1 MDSSFFDE
9 NELGKDIKPEYSSPR
24 CSKIGY
30 WNDFIPLLD
39 YNSIKEYTQSIRK
52 YSDDGR
58 LKSVSELYYPVRLKP
73 LGENSLENL
82 EHNGVNHIEL
92 RMLDLNPLSPVGIM
106 KEDMDF
112 IHLFIIYLMSLQN
125 ADFHTQ
131 EQILSIKNIKKSA
144 EYNDERIFIQ
154 TSENEILPIK
164 EASSEIL
171 NNMEKFFSRYTNPN
185 VSEIIKYQK
194 NKVLYK
200 HKRYAEIIK
209 EQFGHNYVAKGIK
222 LAKKYAEEI

>member
-1 MDSSFFDE
+1 
-9 NELGKDIKPEYSSPR
+9 
-24 CSKIGY
+24 
-30 WNDFIPLLD
+30 
-39 YNSIKEYTQSIRK
+39 
-52 YSDDGR
+52 
-58 LKSVSELYYPVRLKP
+58 
-73 LGENSLENL
+73 
-82 EHNGVNHIEL
+82 
-92 RMLDLNPLSPVGIM
+92 MLALNPLSPVGIM

-144 EYNDERIFIQ
+144 EYNDEKIFIQ

-171 NNMEKFFSRYTNPN
+171 NNMEKFFLRYTNPN